1 MIKKLILYTGGIE
14 TLMYFSLQL
23 GKAFEK
29 RGYEIFY
36 YDLRD
41 ELTSIEG
48 LRAFAEE
55 GVTASIGFNF
65 NGCSG
70 EDFLYDKNGEHL
82 YDYLGIPLYNIVVD
96 HPMYYHKFVPYL
108 PQDYTQFSIDL
119 EHEDYIKRFFPEI
132 KRGFFLPLAGTGIC
146 DKNIPTWD
154 ERPID
159 VLFVGNYNPPE
170 EHEPLI
176 KRNGP
181 EYEQFYRE
189 LIDDFIRYPHKE
201 LTTTIE
207 QHLKAAFA
215 DELTEEGLKK
225 TFPYMILIDLYIR
238 HYFRGEV
245 VRTLVDNGVPVTVYG
260 KGWDHLKCEHPE
272 NLFVHDNVDSLT
284 CLQRIC
290 EAKISLNV
298 MPWFKRGAHD
308 RVFNSM
314 LNGAVC
320 VTDPSQYLEQE
331 LTDGVEAVFYS
342 LENLSELPDKIK
354 EILNDTKRWKAIQKR
369 AYEKAV
375 DRHTWDHRAEQLHK
389 ALLIKT

>member
-41 ELTSIEG
+41 ELSSFER
-48 LRAFAEE
+48 LQDFVEE
-55 GVTASIGFNF
+55 GVTASVGFNF

-70 EDFLYDKNGEHL
+70 EDFLYDKNDVHL
-82 YDYLGIPLYNIVVD
+82 YDFLHIPMINMVVD
-96 HPMYYHKFVPYL
+96 HPFYYHKFVPYL
-108 PQDYTQFSIDL
+108 PQDYTQISIDL

-132 KRGFFLPLAGTGIC
+132 KRGPFLPLAGTDIC
-146 DKNIPTWD
+146 DGALPSWED
-154 ERPID
+154 RPID

-181 EYEQFYRE
+181 EYEQFYRD
-189 LIDDFIRYPHKE
+189 LIEDFIAHPWSE

-207 QHLKAAFA
+207 KHLRESFA
-215 DELTEEGLKK
+215 DELTEESLRD
-225 TFPYMILIDLYIR
+225 TFPYMIMIDLYIR

-245 VRTLVDNGVPVTVYG
+245 VRTLADNGIPVTVYG
-260 KGWDHLKCEHPE
+260 KGWDRLHCRHPE
-272 NLFVHDNVDSLT
+272 NLICHDNVDSLT

-320 VTDPSQYLEQE
+320 VTDSSQYLDAEQRDHEDVEFYRLDE
-331 LTDGVEAVFYS
+331 LAA
-342 LENLSELPDKIK
+342 LPDQVRA
-354 EILNDTKRWKAIQKR
+354 ILSDQQHWQQLRDQAYTKA
-369 AYEKAV
+369 AA
-375 DRHTWDHRAEQLHK
+375 RHTWDHRAERIHRE
-389 ALLIKT
+389 LLLGV